1 MSALLPTSH
10 ATEPP
15 PDLTGPRAS
24 AGTTPAS
31 VPPTDARAPS
41 AQPSP
46 TTLSAPT
53 APSAAFAPAAPA
65 TAPATASATPRP
77 AARPAPL
84 ASALDALGV
93 MLLHVS
99 LDGRVLAW
107 SRAARERLGWD
118 GGVRGERL
126 DQALSAASAGVLAR
140 RVATEGP
147 VSWEAAWGCADGSR
161 VRVRVA
167 VELES
172 QGDAQ
177 RLLCVATPLPDA
189 MPARAEVDLLRRW
202 HDAFF
207 TRSPLPA
214 CVQGADLRIIA
225 VNPAYCTMMGYEPSE
240 LIGRDPMFMVAP
252 EHLED
257 ALRMRADTG
266 QWARLAADGS
276 ARTVERRYVRRDG
289 ATLLL
294 RVRTRVTADPR
305 GGFWI
310 CSLTEDLTADRRRV
324 DEVIRDNEMFRLLFE
339 ESPSPKSIQDANFR
353 MLKVN
358 RSYCE
363 MFGYRPEDL
372 IGRDPIEWMAPED
385 REMIVEQRQR
395 ALRGE
400 HLPLTLTRRILQRDG
415 TVRICRL
422 MRHTTHASDGSRIE
436 LITLHDETEEIRMQ
450 QRLRAYWQRFE
461 RFFEQAPVGLMI
473 SDAGGRV
480 ALVNR
485 MLEDIV
491 GRSRDRL
498 IGLPD
503 ALGEARFEAGGR
515 GARQRT
521 IWSRDD
527 GSTRWIDRIDRE
539 LEDLDGRPMRLTVVH
554 DVTRERTLRDELIET
569 EERFR
574 QFAELVDDA
583 IFVAQPGLASVHYVN
598 GRFEAV
604 WGTPMADLVARPL
617 ALFDHVLPEHRSEL
631 AAMFDAQA
639 PGHANE
645 AVIRLQP
652 PGQGVRAIRLRVFGR
667 VAAPLGPHA
676 GDPAGADEGSRPT
689 DPTGAPGADRLFAVA
704 EDITETLRLEQAR
717 LEDAIKQRDMLV
729 REVHHRIKN
738 NLQGVAG
745 LLQQS
750 ASSRPELAES
760 LGEVVGRIQAIAQ
773 VHGLQVSDGEALVA
787 RRVIAAVF
795 ENLGRTFGIAMAL
808 TVDDEA
814 IDRWLLPEQEAVPL
828 ALVVNE
834 LGTNAIKHR
843 SAGAPVTVRLDA
855 VEGGIALEIS
865 STGSLP
871 EGFDFAR
878 LGPSPS
884 GLGLV
889 KALLPR
895 RGARLELLQQGDQV
909 TARAE
914 LTRPSLRERGQDTAE
929 PISPRPR

>member
-1 MSALLPTSH
+1 
-10 ATEPP
+10 
-15 PDLTGPRAS
+15 
-24 AGTTPAS
+24 
-31 VPPTDARAPS
+31 
-41 AQPSP
+41 
-46 TTLSAPT
+46 
-53 APSAAFAPAAPA
+53 
-65 TAPATASATPRP
+65 
-77 AARPAPL
+77 
-84 ASALDALGV
+84 

-99 LDGRVLAW
+99 IDGRVLAW
-107 SRAARERLGWD
+107 SRAARMRLGWN
-118 GGVRGERL
+118 GAVRGERL
-126 DQALSAASAGVLAR
+126 DEALSASGTGPLVR
-140 RVATEGP
+140 RIADEGP

-167 VELES
+167 AEIETHAD
-172 QGDAQ
+172 GP
-177 RLLCVATPLPDA
+177 RLLCVATPISDA
-189 MPARAEVDLLRRW
+189 NPARAEVDLLRRW

-207 TRSPLPA
+207 TRSPQPL
-214 CVQGADLRIIA
+214 CVQGIDMRIIA
-225 VNPAYCTMMGYEPSE
+225 VNSAYCEMVGYESSE

-252 EHLED
+252 EHLEESMQ
-257 ALRMRADTG
+257 LRANPG
-266 QWARLAADGS
+266 QWARLAAEGGAHS
-276 ARTVERRYVRRDG
+276 FERRYLRRDG
-289 ATLLL
+289 VALLL
-294 RVRTRVTADPR
+294 RVRSRVTPDPR
-305 GGFWI
+305 GGLWI
-310 CSLTEDLTADRRRV
+310 CSLTEDLTADRLRV
-324 DEVIRDNEMFRLLFE
+324 DEVIRDTEMFRLLFE
-339 ESPSPKSIQDANFR
+339 ESPSPKAIQDANFR
-353 MLKVN
+353 VLKVN

-363 MFGYRPEDL
+363 MFGYRPEEL
-372 IGRDPIEWMAPED
+372 IGRDPTEWMVPED
-385 REMIVEQRQR
+385 REMILDQRQR

-400 HLPLTLTRRILQRDG
+400 HLPLTMTRRIMQRDG
-415 TVRICRL
+415 AVRICRL
-422 MRHTTHASDGSRIE
+422 MRHSTHASDGSRIE
-436 LITLHDETEEIRMQ
+436 LVTLHDDTEEIRMQ

-480 ALVNR
+480 SLVNR

-503 ALGEARFEAGGR
+503 AIGEARFEASGR
-515 GARQRT
+515 GTRQRT
-521 IWSRDD
+521 MWIRDD
-527 GSTRWIDRIDRE
+527 GSARWIDRIDRE

-583 IFVAQPGLASVHYVN
+583 IFVAQPGLAAVDYMN

-617 ALFDHVLPEHRSEL
+617 ALFDHVLPEHRGEL
-631 AAMFDAQA
+631 AAMFEAQA

-645 AVIRLQP
+645 TVIRLQP
-652 PGQGVRAIRLRVFGR
+652 PGQGVRSVRLRVFGR
-667 VAAPLGPHA
+667 AAATDGVAVAASGRGRSDGTA
-676 GDPAGADEGSRPT
+676 G
-689 DPTGAPGADRLFAVA
+689 PGADRLFAVA

-760 LGEVVGRIQAIAQ
+760 LVEVVGRIQAIAQ
-773 VHGLQVSDGEALVA
+773 VHGLQVRDGEALMA

-795 ENLGRTFGIAMAL
+795 ENLGRTFGIALVLA
-808 TVDDEA
+808 VDDDTA

-834 LGTNAIKHR
+834 LATNAIKHR
-843 SAGAPVTVRLDA
+843 APGSPVTVRLVA
-855 VEGGIALEIS
+855 VEDGIALEIS
-865 STGSLP
+865 SCGTLP

-895 RGARLELLQQGDQV
+895 RGARLELAQFGERV

-914 LTRPSLRERGQDTAE
+914 ITRPALRECGEDAAL
-929 PISPRPR
+929 PMPPRFR

>member
-1 MSALLPTSH
+1 MSTLLPISP

-15 PDLTGPRAS
+15 SDTVASLAPSAPAATGAGAIPGTGQTLPEDPS
-24 AGTTPAS
+24 APVVG
-31 VPPTDARAPS
+31 RAPS
-41 AQPSP
+41 
-46 TTLSAPT
+46 
-53 APSAAFAPAAPA
+53 
-65 TAPATASATPRP
+65 
-77 AARPAPL
+77 RPAPL

-118 GGVRGERL
+118 GGVHGERL
-126 DQALSAASAGVLAR
+126 DETLSAAGTGPLVR
-140 RVATEGP
+140 RIADEGP

-167 VELES
+167 AEIETS
-172 QGDAQ
+172 ADGP
-177 RLLCVATPLPDA
+177 RLLCVATPISDA
-189 MPARAEVDLLRRW
+189 NPARAEVELLRRW

-207 TRSPLPA
+207 TRSPLPS
-214 CVQGADLRIIA
+214 CVQGADMRIIA
-225 VNPAYCTMMGYEPSE
+225 VNPAYCAMMGYEPSE
-240 LIGRDPMFMVAP
+240 LIGRDPVFMVAP
-252 EHLED
+252 EYTEEFM
-257 ALRMRADTG
+257 RVRADSG
-266 QWARLAADGS
+266 QWSRLAAEGGV
-276 ARTVERRYVRRDG
+276 RTTERRYVRRDG
-289 ATLLL
+289 VTLLL
-294 RVRTRVTADPR
+294 RVRSRVTADLR
-305 GGFWI
+305 GGLWI
-310 CSLTEDLTADRRRV
+310 CSLTEDLSADRLRV
-324 DEVIRDNEMFRLLFE
+324 DDVIRDNEMFRLLFE

-372 IGRDPIEWMAPED
+372 IGRDPTEWMMPED
-385 REMIVEQRQR
+385 REMILEQRQR

-400 HLPLTLTRRILQRDG
+400 HMPMMVTRRIIQRDG
-415 TVRICRL
+415 AVRICRL

-436 LITLHDETEEIRMQ
+436 LVTLHDETEEIRMQ

-480 ALVNR
+480 SLVNR
-485 MLEDIV
+485 TLEDIV

-503 ALGEARFEAGGR
+503 AIGEARFEASGR
-515 GARQRT
+515 GARQRSMW
-521 IWSRDD
+521 IRDD
-527 GSTRWIDRIDRE
+527 GSARWVDRIDRE

-583 IFVAQPGLASVHYVN
+583 IFVAQPGLAAMDYVN

-617 ALFDHVLPEHRSEL
+617 ALFDHVLPEHRGEL

-652 PGQGVRAIRLRVFGR
+652 PGQGVRSVRLRVFGR
-667 VAAPLGPHA
+667 AAAPDGVAAAADGRGPS
-676 GDPAGADEGSRPT
+676 EGTAS
-689 DPTGAPGADRLFAVA
+689 PGAHRLFAVA

-750 ASSRPELAES
+750 ASSRPEVADS
-760 LGEVVGRIQAIAQ
+760 LVEVVGRIQAIAQ
-773 VHGLQVSDGEALVA
+773 VHGLQVHDGEALVA

-795 ENLGRTFGIAMAL
+795 ENLGRTFGIELAL
-808 TVDDEA
+808 GVDNDDD

-834 LGTNAIKHR
+834 LATNAIKHR
-843 SAGAPVTVRLDA
+843 VAGSPVLVRLAA

-865 STGSLP
+865 SCGTLP

-878 LGPSPS
+878 LGPSAS

-895 RGARLELLQQGDQV
+895 RGARLELAQRGELV

-914 LTRPSLRERGQDTAE
+914 ITRPALRERIEDAAL
-929 PISPRPR
+929 PILQRSR